1 MVQNLPLPMDQCI
14 AIPNLRDRYL
24 QDAEKLLYQAL
35 GYLQYSVDEEKAYIG
50 LMNYIY
56 LILKIQLCSQNKQAT
71 TSSRWITFAIEK
83 VEELSANLERRYR
96 LRGSYNRPRSVSVSE
111 QSTQNPTT
119 VRTLRRVLSF
129 HDSPRSER
137 RPLHLPQ
144 QEVSDP
150 NHKGTDVPIQYALHG
165 PITEAP
171 TQHMSLQNQA
181 PTSRQSVARIPKIR
195 KGDSIHFLPQQ
206 LKQQLFKS
214 LDKEDSSTDWR
225 ELALELGYNYTE
237 WKDYD
242 KFRKNGCPTEAV
254 IHQWEA
260 DSKQKMTVV
269 QLYSVLEAI
278 NHTEATSLLKGYLED
293 C

>member
-1 MVQNLPLPMDQCI
+1 M
-14 AIPNLRDRYL
+14 
-24 QDAEKLLYQAL
+24 
-35 GYLQYSVDEEKAYIG
+35 
-50 LMNYIY
+50 
-56 LILKIQLCSQNKQAT
+56 
-71 TSSRWITFAIEK
+71 
-83 VEELSANLERRYR
+83 
-96 LRGSYNRPRSVSVSE
+96 
-111 QSTQNPTT
+111 
-119 VRTLRRVLSF
+119 
-129 HDSPRSER
+129 
-137 RPLHLPQ
+137 
-144 QEVSDP
+144 
-150 NHKGTDVPIQYALHG
+150 
-165 PITEAP
+165 
-171 TQHMSLQNQA
+171 
-181 PTSRQSVARIPKIR
+181 ARIPKIR